1 MTMIKKE
8 QRVYYYSM
16 FQNLFVGASILNK
29 IVSKTCAYNISCY
42 SEYQNMKNTNTKGRT
57 IMITSDK
64 KTITTIIDELNT
76 NIESR
81 IIASDIAFE
90 NRDVNTENYLNDI
103 ITILDFYMIIAES
116 LVKVGISDPEAA
128 FHTMI
133 NDYDNGHDAFDIIKS
148 II

>member
-1 MTMIKKE
+1 MI
-8 QRVYYYSM
+8 
-16 FQNLFVGASILNK
+16 A
-29 IVSKTCAYNISCY
+29 
-42 SEYQNMKNTNTKGRT
+42 
-57 IMITSDK
+57 SDK

-128 FHTMI
+128 FRTMI
-133 NDYDNGHDAFDIIKS
+133 NDYNNGHDAFDIIKS